1 LLLLLLVL
9 LVLLHLDM
17 FRESRHTSKQ
27 AILWMGSCAKR
38 HRKQTLKRTAMSR
51 ELSYMK
57 NEAVNTRPAM
67 SRSTAKKGY
76 SV

>member
-1 LLLLLLVL
+1 
-9 LVLLHLDM
+9 
-17 FRESRHTSKQ
+17 
-27 AILWMGSCAKR
+27 MGSCAKR
-38 HRKQTLKRTAMSR
+38 HRTQTLKRTAMSR